1 MSGARSETRF
11 RAESSQVH
19 WQAYAALF
27 IGVLILSSSA
37 ILTDLADA
45 PGSVVSFYRMAIGTA
60 VLTIP
65 FALRARGRNISLK
78 SKGLWLAVLA
88 GAFFGLDLAA
98 WATGITH
105 AGATIPTLLGNMAP
119 VVVGLGAWLIFK
131 EKLHIGF
138 WLGLAVALA
147 GVIAVL
153 NLNLSGVMGVDAGAL
168 FGLLSALFYGSYLLV
183 VQKGRDNL
191 DAVSFFWIAA
201 FSSTITLLILVFILG
216 DPLTGYS
223 SFSYWNF
230 IGLGVVVQGVAWL
243 LINYA
248 QGFLPASIIAPTLLL
263 QPVLTPFLAG
273 PILGETFTTQQWLG
287 GATVLLGII
296 IVYRSRQLRRLVA
309 QNI

>member
-1 MSGARSETRF
+1 MPASHQA
-11 RAESSQVH
+11 H

-27 IGVLILSSSA
+27 VGVLILSSSA

-60 VLTIP
+60 VLATP
-65 FALRARGRNISLK
+65 FALRARGRKFSLA
-78 SKGLWLAVLA
+78 SRGLWLAVLA
-88 GAFFGLDLAA
+88 GVFFGLDLAA

-119 VVVGLGAWLIFK
+119 VIVGLGAWLIFK

-138 WLGLAVALA
+138 WLGLAVALC
-147 GVIAVL
+147 GMVAVL
-153 NLNLSGVMGVDAGAL
+153 DLDFSGAMGVDSGAL
-168 FGLLSALFYGSYLLV
+168 FGLLSAFFYGAYLLV
-183 VQKGRDNL
+183 VQKGRDDL
-191 DAVSFFWIAA
+191 DAVSFFWFAA
-201 FSSTITLLILVFILG
+201 FSSSVTLLLLVVVLG

-223 SFSYWNF
+223 SFSVWNF
-230 IGLGVVVQGVAWL
+230 IGLGVVVQGGAWL

-248 QGFLPASIIAPTLLL
+248 QGFLPASIVAPTLLL

-273 PILGETFTTQQWLG
+273 PILGETFSLQQWLG

-296 IVYRSRQLRRLVA
+296 IVYRSRQLRRVVA
-309 QNI
+309 QTI

>member
-1 MSGARSETRF
+1 MSESHS
-11 RAESSQVH
+11 ESSARPESRVR
-19 WQAYAALF
+19 WQAYATLF
-27 IGVLILSSSA
+27 VGVLILSSSA

-45 PGSVVSFYRMAIGTA
+45 PASVVSFYRMAIGTA

-65 FALRARGRNISLK
+65 FALRARNISLQ
-78 SKGLWLAVLA
+78 SNGLWLAALA
-88 GAFFGLDLAA
+88 GVFFGLDLAA
-98 WATGITH
+98 WATGITY

-131 EKLHIGF
+131 EKLRLGF

-153 NLNLSGVMGVDAGAL
+153 DLNLSGVMGVDAGAL
-168 FGLLSALFYGSYLLV
+168 FGLLSAFFYGSYLLV
-183 VQKGRDNL
+183 VQKGRDHL
-191 DAVSFFWIAA
+191 DALSFFWIAA
-201 FSSTITLLILVFILG
+201 LSSTITLLLLIFILG

-223 SFSYWNF
+223 SFSVWNF
-230 IGLGVVVQGVAWL
+230 IGLGVFVQGGAWL

-248 QGFLPASIIAPTLLL
+248 QGFLPASIVAPTLLL

-296 IVYRSRQLRRLVA
+296 IVYRSRRLRRA
-309 QNI
+309 AAPSI